1 MTRRQL
7 LAAWLPQPTESF
19 PDIRSVEPDLT
30 VPILGAGTPGPGL
43 RVTTHRAGFGEGVY
57 HVLYLPRDW
66 RPRRRYPVIVEY
78 AGNGNYSNQ
87 FGDVST
93 GRPEGSNLGYGIS
106 GGTGFIWL
114 CLPYVEPQRQS
125 NAITWWGS
133 PEATLDYAAGA
144 ISETCERFGGD
155 RRRVLLCGFSRGS
168 IACNYLGLRNAEIA
182 KLWRAF
188 VCYSHYDGVRPWP
201 QYPDSDRA
209 AARARLE
216 RLGNRPQFICHERS
230 VNDTRDYLASTG
242 IRGNFTLAALPYRNH
257 NDAWTLRPIALR
269 KTLRDWVHRTVS

>member
-1 MTRRQL
+1 MTRRHL
-7 LAAWLPQPTESF
+7 LAAWLPQPAESF
-19 PDIRSVEPDLT
+19 PDIRRVEPDLT
-30 VPILGAGTPGPGL
+30 VPILGAGAPAPGS
-43 RVTTHRAGFGEGVY
+43 RVAVHRTGFGERIY

-93 GRPEGSNLGYGIS
+93 GKPEGSNLGYGIS
-106 GGTGFIWL
+106 GGAGFIWL
-114 CLPYVEPQRQS
+114 CLPYVDPQLQS
-125 NAITWWGS
+125 NAITWWGN
-133 PEATLDYAAGA
+133 PEVTLDYAAGA
-144 ISETCERFGGD
+144 IKETCERFGGD
-155 RRRVLLCGFSRGS
+155 PNRVLLCGFSRGS

-209 AARARLE
+209 SARARLE

-230 VNDTRDYLASTG
+230 LDDTRDYLASTG
-242 IRGNFTLAALPYRNH
+242 IRGNFTLAPLPYRNH
-257 NDAWTLRPIALR
+257 NDAWTLRPLALR
-269 KTLRDWVHRTVS
+269 KTLRDWVHGAVS